1 MRALDQLYREAD
13 SLGNLGFNLGRM
25 VRDIRSD
32 RPDGYT
38 SSVVKM
44 TVANYRN
51 MLEAALATANDVE
64 AECLLI
70 CHQRESGN
78 PVYNIT
84 QRLPS
89 LVRLPVFRLSVALL
103 RSEGDGEVFSH

>member
-1 MRALDQLYREAD
+1 MRSLDQLYREAD
-13 SLGNLGFNLGRM
+13 SLGNIGINLACM

-32 RPDGYT
+32 KFDGYT
-38 SSVVKM
+38 TSVVKM

-70 CHQRESGN
+70 CHQREAGN
-78 PVYNIT
+78 PVYDLS

-89 LVRLPVFRLSVALL
+89 PRPSADLPATVSPCAA
-103 RSEGDGEVFSH
+103 E